1 MNFIIRFF
9 KRLSSNKKFKDK
21 SLANLFKK
29 VNFNE
34 LQKILKYKIVDKN
47 LFFTA
52 LVHRSVLRHLT
63 TLIES
68 NERLEYLGDSVVNLI
83 TAKYLFKFFPK
94 ANEGELTQYRSYL
107 VSREQLAN
115 YALRCNLWNF
125 ILMSDNSELT
135 STSKGGKTILADA
148 FEAILGAIYL
158 DGGIE
163 AVEKFLNPMIKEEI
177 IEGAV
182 SSREKNPKSKL
193 LELLQA
199 EKKQIPRYAIVKQEG
214 PQHDSIFTIAVFVDG
229 VEVARGVGNN
239 KKDAEQKAASE
250 ALNKI
255 FAK

>member
-1 MNFIIRFF
+1 
-9 KRLSSNKKFKDK
+9 
-21 SLANLFKK
+21 
-29 VNFNE
+29 
-34 LQKILKYKIVDKN
+34 
-47 LFFTA
+47 
-52 LVHRSVLRHLT
+52 
-63 TLIES
+63 
-68 NERLEYLGDSVVNLI
+68 
-83 TAKYLFKFFPK
+83 
-94 ANEGELTQYRSYL
+94 
-107 VSREQLAN
+107 
-115 YALRCNLWNF
+115 
-125 ILMSDNSELT
+125 MSDNSELT

-239 KKDAEQKAASE
+239 KKM
-250 ALNKI
+250 LNK
-255 FAK
+255 KRRPKR